1 MKLELTILLILI
13 GFPKVFTGCFANTS
27 LGLKI
32 VDCDSCFCELRN
44 ESAGTRA
51 GLEHVSKRGQGREVT
66 AKICMER

>member
-1 MKLELTILLILI
+1 MKLELTILLII
-13 GFPKVFTGCFANTS
+13 IFPKVFTGCFANTS

-51 GLEHVSKRGQGREVT
+51 GLEHVTRRGQGRGVT